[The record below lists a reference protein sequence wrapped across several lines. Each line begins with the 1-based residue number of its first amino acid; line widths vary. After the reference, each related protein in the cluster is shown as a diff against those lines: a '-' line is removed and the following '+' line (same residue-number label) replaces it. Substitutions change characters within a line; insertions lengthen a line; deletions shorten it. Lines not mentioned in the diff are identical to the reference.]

1 MAKKKSPEEMLT
13 YYKAQ
18 VEKLERE
25 VAKLDK
31 ASPGIDEVIKAI
43 DTAVKNHKYKVTD
56 IIDVVNRSKRLGLQI
71 TKKERKPRGTG
82 AKKSASQQ

>member
-1 MAKKKSPEEMLT
+1 MAVKKSKEELKAF
-13 YYKAQ
+13 YKQ
-18 VEKLERE
+18 KLEKLEQE
-25 VAKLDK
+25 TSKLDK
-31 ASPGIDEVIKAI
+31 TSPGIDDILKAM
-43 DTAVKNHKYKVTD
+43 DAAVKNHKYKVTD